1 MDMKRRS
8 MQLRWFYMAVA
19 VLVLLFTG
27 VNYTWSI
34 LKAPL
39 AQAYHW
45 MDSQLALNFTL
56 AMSTFCL
63 GGFLGGVLTGRFGGR
78 RTLLLSAALC
88 GLGYFLTSRITG
100 RSLLALYL
108 CYGILG
114 GLGIGIAYN
123 VIISTV
129 SAWFPDKKGLCSG
142 LLMMGFGIS
151 ALLVGEAVSRLI
163 EGPGWRTAFLAVSI
177 SLAVTLTLAALIL
190 RRPGPEDD
198 LPAPETSTAVPTAV
212 QGLDCTTGEM
222 VRRLSFWKAF
232 LCIAFLSA
240 VGNAVV
246 SFTRDLCLS
255 AGASAAL
262 ATALVGVFSVCNGV
276 SRILTGALFDRIGRK
291 ATMRG
296 AILLTVAAAGILLA
310 ASALRALPL
319 CVLGICLAGFSY
331 GSSPTIT
338 SVFTAAFYG
347 TRHFPVNFP
356 VMNFNLMLASFMAT
370 AANALLETSG
380 GYVVPFAFLLALALL
395 SLLLN
400 SSIRKP

>member
-1 MDMKRRS
+1 MKRRS

-45 MDSQLALNFTL
+45 TDSQLALNFTL

-88 GLGYFLTSRITG
+88 GLGYFLTSRING

-163 EGPGWRTAFLAVSI
+163 EGPGWRVAFLAVSI
-177 SLAVTLTLAALIL
+177 SLAITLTLAALIL

-198 LPAPETSTAVPTAV
+198 LPVPEISTAAMTDVK
-212 QGLDCTTGEM
+212 GLDCTTGEM
-222 VRRLSFWKAF
+222 IRRRSFWKAF

-246 SFTRDLCLS
+246 SFARDFCLS
-255 AGASAAL
+255 TGAGVAL
-262 ATALVGVFSVCNGV
+262 ATTLVGVFSVCNGL

-347 TRHFPVNFP
+347 ARHFPVNFP

>member
-1 MDMKRRS
+1 MKRRS

-45 MDSQLALNFTL
+45 TDSQLALNFTL

-88 GLGYFLTSRITG
+88 GLGYYLTSRING

-163 EGPGWRTAFLAVSI
+163 EGPGWRVAFLAVSI
-177 SLAVTLTLAALIL
+177 SLAITLTLAALIL

-198 LPAPETSTAVPTAV
+198 LPAPEISTAAMTDVK
-212 QGLDCTTGEM
+212 GLDCTTGEM
-222 VRRLSFWKAF
+222 IRRRSFWKAF

-246 SFTRDLCLS
+246 SFARDFCLS
-255 AGASAAL
+255 TGAGVAL
-262 ATALVGVFSVCNGV
+262 ATTLVGVFSVCNGL
-276 SRILTGALFDRIGRK
+276 SRILTGALFDRVGRK